1 MHSIP
6 LIEHAWQL
14 HKAGLSVDSI
24 APQINKDRATVFR
37 WFKGVRL
44 KGIAKFLR
52 DYQNAKKG
60 RRQKRKTDP
69 VTKARIYA
77 IRKEF
82 KDCCGEKIQYWMQ
95 RRYGQYVPI
104 STIYRVLNQKYQL
117 RSKYKQKNQKRGPIP
132 KAEKPRQVL
141 QTDTVDFGE
150 LFAFTAID
158 ICGRDAQ
165 VVMQTGLEGKHGA
178 RALMQQMKYF
188 QFVDLIQRDG
198 GSEFEK
204 EWEQTAKVYCNK
216 IRTSRPYK
224 KNEQAFIESFNRT
237 LRKECLG
244 WTTYKKKDLPRIQA
258 KVNEF
263 LDFYNN
269 QRPHLSLNLLTP
281 KEHLSHL
288 R

>member
-1 MHSIP
+1 MKSIS
-6 LIEHAWQL
+6 LIELSWEL
-14 HKAGLSVDSI
+14 HKAGQSVDLI
-24 APQINKDRATVFR
+24 APKVGKDRATVFR
-37 WFKGVRL
+37 WFAGIRI
-44 KGIAKFLR
+44 KGIRKFLR
-52 DYQNAKKG
+52 DYEKAKKG

-69 VTKARIYA
+69 ITKARIYS
-77 IRKEF
+77 IREKF
-82 KDCCGEKIQYWMQ
+82 HNCCGEKIQYWMDKL
-95 RRYGQYVPI
+95 YGQYVPV
-104 STIYRVLNQKYQL
+104 SSIYRILNQKYQL
-117 RSKYKQKNQKRGPIP
+117 RSKYKQKNQKRGPVP
-132 KAEKPRQVL
+132 TADKPRKVV

-150 LFAFTAID
+150 LFAFTAVD
-158 ICGRDAQ
+158 ICGRDVQ
-165 VVMQTGLEGKHGA
+165 VVMGTGLEGQDGA
-178 RALMQQMKYF
+178 KALEQQMKYF

-204 EWEQTAKVYCNK
+204 EWETEARKYCNT

-224 KNEQAFIESFNRT
+224 KNEQSYIESFNRS

-244 WTTYKKKDLPRIQA
+244 WGKYRKSDLERVQQ

-263 LDFYNN
+263 VDFYNN